1 MQNTEHSPFVRP
13 NRLPF
18 SNNLLITLTEIH
30 LMETGTNQ
38 ITVANR
44 TADKMVTAEE
54 VTAASTDTNVDLP
67 NLTSQKTPSLLEE
80 EISNRE

>member
-1 MQNTEHSPFVRP
+1 
-13 NRLPF
+13 
-18 SNNLLITLTEIH
+18 
-30 LMETGTNQ
+30 METGTNQ